1 MSERFDDIA
10 VTAVK
15 TQEQSKE
22 VVEKLFDVAQPE
34 AVFSEPVTAGD
45 YTIITASEVSVGMGF
60 GYGIGGGTA
69 SEEASDE
76 GEAPGADEVE
86 AEGGEAS
93 GFGGGGGGGGFSMGR
108 PVAVISVGPGGVH
121 VEPVRDV
128 TKIGMALLTTAGAM
142 LIMLGRM
149 HKASR
154 L

>member
-22 VVEKLFDVAQPE
+22 LMEKLFEVAQPE

-45 YTIITASEVSVGMGF
+45 YTVITASEVSVGIGIGF
-60 GYGIGGGTA
+60 GVGGGTA
-69 SEEASDE
+69 AEEASEE

-93 GFGGGGGGGGFSMGR
+93 GFGGGGGGGGISMGR
-108 PVAVISVGPGGVH
+108 PVAVISVGPEGVH

-128 TKIGMALLTTAGAM
+128 TKIGLALLTTAGAM
-142 LIMLGRM
+142 LIMLGKMR
-149 HKASR
+149 KASR

>member
-108 PVAVISVGPGGVH
+108 PVAVISVGPEGVY

-128 TKIGMALLTTAGAM
+128 TKIGLALLTTAGAM

-149 HKASR
+149 RKASR